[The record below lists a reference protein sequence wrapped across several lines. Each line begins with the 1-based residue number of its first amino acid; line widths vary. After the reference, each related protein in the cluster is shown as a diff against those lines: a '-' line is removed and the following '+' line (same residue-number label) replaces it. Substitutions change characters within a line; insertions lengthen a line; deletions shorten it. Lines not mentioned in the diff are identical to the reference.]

1 MRRGLN
7 ILHGASKQEIE
18 DLFSTSSE
26 VEKMNGMVQTLQIMV
41 GAIEARKAV
50 VAEREAARLAAA
62 AAPAVQRNL
71 TAFFQAPTP
80 SVQVTS
86 ISEDEPT
93 QVDVPAPK
101 KRGRPK
107 GKKTCKELP
116 DDATER
122 RVSSR
127 SSASTSASSYVE
139 SDLRRSVRIEEMDEE
154 PCYPA
159 VNVDDSATKAAR
171 AKMRRKAKAEA
182 RQQLDKARQ
191 ATAMEDLQLLY
202 ETLAKEVDNTLDDAA
217 LSRSDKALRGAI
229 MGVLRFLASSDRPT
243 TRAKAYELAA
253 LYSNFSERTVRRHFQ
268 CGSPYLAYW
277 NWPFSAGW
285 MPRFP

>member
-1 MRRGLN
+1 M
-7 ILHGASKQEIE
+7 
-18 DLFSTSSE
+18 D
-26 VEKMNGMVQTLQIMV
+26 GMVQTLQIMV

-93 QVDVPAPK
+93 QVDVPAAK

-107 GKKTCKELP
+107 GTKTCKELP
-116 DDATER
+116 DGATER

-127 SSASTSASSYVE
+127 SSGSTSASSYVE
-139 SDLRRSVRIEEMDEE
+139 PDLRKSVRIADMDVE
-154 PCYPA
+154 PEQAGTYND
-159 VNVDDSATKAAR
+159 VTTKAAR
-171 AKMRRKAKAEA
+171 EANRKESKKEAKQNRDKEQQAIARKDE
-182 RQQLDKARQ
+182 
-191 ATAMEDLQLLY
+191 QLLY

-229 MGVLRFLASSDRPT
+229 MGCTS
-243 TRAKAYELAA
+243 
-253 LYSNFSERTVRRHFQ
+253 
-268 CGSPYLAYW
+268 
-277 NWPFSAGW
+277 
-285 MPRFP
+285 